1 MHSKTIRYP
10 LDFISVMSAISL
22 ILFSLCVFGSHAAK
36 NPKDLEVHFLPV
48 NGGSNP
54 HGHGNHDGPVIHHGA
69 AAAMPFDQFA
79 KMFPMNLPPG
89 SKAHVKVIH
98 INPGASDSDIA
109 NLIGDQLI
117 GSILSELS
125 GGFHSDMLPL
135 MHEAQRSRNAEPHP
149 CEADLNKFCHADHD
163 HSHEHESEI
172 HCLGLHAAEISSEC
186 SKEIQHS
193 LPYVCSL
200 EISRFCSV
208 EDTMDK
214 SILQCLEDA
223 LEKHATKGGHGAR
236 SALFSEDCR
245 EALGTT
251 RAILN
256 KIKTQ
261 NVALVDRR
269 TGEVI
274 RSTAAFVST
283 SLQVGLIVAIV
294 GVIGLVLFAIWT
306 RDDETSIVKSL
317 QRTLRS
323 IKGVFKSSDSQ
334 SNPTRTQV
342 MEMKGGNTL

>member
-1 MHSKTIRYP
+1 
-10 LDFISVMSAISL
+10 MSNIWL
-22 ILFSLCVFGSHAAK
+22 VLGILPFLCLSK

-48 NGGSNP
+48 
-54 HGHGNHDGPVIHHGA
+54 HGKHPDHGPAHKHGPGPVIHHAGP
-69 AAAMPFDQFA
+69 AAMPFDQFA

-89 SKAHVKVIH
+89 AKAHVKVIH
-98 INPGASDSDIA
+98 INPGASDAEVA

-135 MHEAQRSRNAEPHP
+135 MHQAQLAKIAGPHP
-149 CEADLNKFCHADHD
+149 CEADLAKFCPDDHD
-163 HSHEHESEI
+163 HAHEHESEI
-172 HCLGLHAAEISSEC
+172 HCLGLHAAEISPDC

-193 LPYVCSL
+193 LPYICSL
-200 EISRFCSV
+200 EISKYCPI
-208 EDTMDK
+208 EETMDK
-214 SILQCLEDA
+214 SILQCLEDE
-223 LEKHATKGGHGAR
+223 LHKNSNHASGSKAGHSAR
-236 SALFSEDCR
+236 MSLFSDDCR

-256 KIKTQ
+256 RIKTQ

-283 SLQVGLIVAIV
+283 SLQVGLIIAIVAI
-294 GVIGLVLFAIWT
+294 IGLVLFAIWT

-323 IKGVFKSSDSQ
+323 IKGVFKTSSAQ
-334 SNPTRTQV
+334 SNPSKTQV
-342 MEMKGGNTL
+342 MEMKGGNTGSGYSL